1 MRFSCRH
8 SYETSQVNHRTPS
21 CSSIFSSSF
30 FLLSFLF
37 LSSSLSCV
45 AICFHVFLVSPLL
58 SLVDFLSFSWIFL
71 AQCGGEERRSRGRS
85 GWEGE
90 EEKGK
95 RIQTRGQPV
104 CCLVLSFFSFFL
116 CFVFFVC
123 FVCVCCCCPVFFS
136 CCSFLSLSLS
146 FFLTCSPLCCVRIVL
161 RLKKYMNAINKK
173 ELLQ

>member
-71 AQCGGEERRSRGRS
+71 AQCGGEERRSRSRS

-95 RIQTRGQPV
+95 GVQTRGQPV
-104 CCLVLSFFSFFL
+104 CCLFSFCL
-116 CFVFFVC
+116 CFVC
-123 FVCVCCCCPVFFS
+123 FVCGCCRCPVFIS

-146 FFLTCSPLCCVRIVL
+146 FFLT
-161 RLKKYMNAINKK
+161 
-173 ELLQ
+173 LLAR